1 MTKPPEIM
9 DICDRC
15 GKRFNPVSCGGLLT
29 LKKTSL
35 FARHITLCDDCYEKV
50 EKFLWERK
58 DLNVAV

>member
-1 MTKPPEIM
+1 M

-35 FARHITLCDDCYEKV
+35 FTRHITLCDDCYEKV
-50 EKFLWERK
+50 EKFLWERN
-58 DLNVAV
+58 DLNAAV